1 MCYNNDS
8 KRKETQTQASGQGR
22 NREGETKMTTYKIT
36 YHPTGR
42 PTAED
47 KVLIWDVD
55 FKEYGVEESGLIGA
69 VKTFE
74 AIASRN
80 WGTYETMYAITD
92 IKVSD
97 MH

>member
-1 MCYNNDS
+1 
-8 KRKETQTQASGQGR
+8 
-22 NREGETKMTTYKIT
+22 MTMYTIT
-36 YHPTGR
+36 FHPTGR
-42 PTAED
+42 RTAESN
-47 KVLIWDVD
+47 VYIWDVD

-92 IKVSD
+92 IKVFD
-97 MH
+97 RH